1 VDLRDI
7 ARRAM
12 RERDFE
18 PDYSPEAMAEA
29 SALDGPAADGEGVRD
44 LTSLPW
50 ASIDNDDSRDLDQLT
65 VAHPGERG
73 KDGAIRVLVAIAD
86 VDSLVP
92 LGSAVDAHAHRNT
105 TSIYTAGETFHMLP
119 ERLSTDLTSLV
130 EGEDRLA
137 MVVEYAV
144 AEDGELSPGEVFRAR
159 VHNHAKLA
167 YDDVGAWLSGE
178 GPMPGRLR
186 QVPEIPGQLRLQD
199 EAARRLRCRRY
210 ERGALDLQTIQARPV
225 FADGNLVD
233 LKEDRANRAKELIED
248 FMIAAN
254 GVVAGYL
261 DRRGYASL
269 RRVVRSPKRWPRIVQ
284 IARELGEQLPED
296 PDAKALS
303 GFLDR
308 RREADPD
315 RFPDL
320 SLSVVKLLGSGEYA
334 VDLPGEDPPG
344 HFGLAA
350 RDYAHS
356 TAPNRRYPDL
366 VIQRLLKAAVVGGEA
381 PYTVDELEALALH
394 CTLREDEA
402 QKVERR
408 VGKSAAALLLVRKV
422 GQSFDGFVTGA
433 SDKGTWVRILHPPV
447 EGRVVEGF
455 EGLDVGERVRVRLVD
470 VDVERG
476 FIDFKH

>member
-1 VDLRDI
+1 
-7 ARRAM
+7 M
-12 RERDFE
+12 RERNFE
-18 PDYSPEAMAEA
+18 PDVPPEAVAEVA
-29 SALDGPAADGEGVRD
+29 ALDGQTGGDDPGVRD
-44 LTSLPW
+44 LTALPW
-50 ASIDNDDSRDLDQLT
+50 ASIDNDDSRDLDQLS
-65 VAHPGERG
+65 VGEAG
-73 KDGAIRVLVAIAD
+73 EGGAIRVLVAIAD

-105 TSIYTAGETFHMLP
+105 TSIYTAAETFHMLP

-130 EGEDRLA
+130 EDEDRLA
-137 MVVEYAV
+137 VVVEYTV
-144 AEDGELSPGEVFRAR
+144 AEDGELSPGEIFRAR

-167 YDDVGAWLSGE
+167 YDSVGAWLDHE
-178 GPMPGRLR
+178 GPMPGRMR
-186 QVPEIPGQLRLQD
+186 QAPGIPEQIRLQD
-199 EAARRLRCRRY
+199 EAARRLRRRRY

-225 FADGNLVD
+225 FSDGDLID

-261 DRRGYASL
+261 DRQGYASL

-284 IARELGEQLPED
+284 IARELGERLPEE

-303 GFLDR
+303 EFLDR

-366 VIQRLLKAAVVGGEA
+366 IIQRLLKAAIVRAKA
-381 PYTVDELEALALH
+381 PYSVDELESLALH

-422 GQSFDGFVTGA
+422 GQRFDGFVTGA
-433 SDKGTWVRILHPPV
+433 SEKGTWVRILHPPV

-455 EGLDVGERVRVRLVD
+455 EGLDVGERVRVRLAG